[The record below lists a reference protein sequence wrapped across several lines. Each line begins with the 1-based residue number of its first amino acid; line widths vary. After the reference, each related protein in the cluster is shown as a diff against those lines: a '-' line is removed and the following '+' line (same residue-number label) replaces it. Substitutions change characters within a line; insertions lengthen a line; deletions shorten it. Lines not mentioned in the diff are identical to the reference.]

1 MATRM
6 LIHAQAVD
14 GRNVMQQVLIDQ
26 KDVVPM
32 RPSIKLIHPREDASV
47 VEDANVSAN
56 SGRKTPKKECNILT
70 AKILK
75 TMDQNGKANTLCAI
89 NLVLA
94 FSSAK

>member
-1 MATRM
+1 M
-6 LIHAQAVD
+6 LIHAHAID
-14 GRNVMQQVLIDQ
+14 GRNVKQQVLMVQ

-32 RPSIKLIHPREDASV
+32 RPSIKLNHLRDDASV
-47 VEDANVSAN
+47 VDEANVSAN

-70 AKILK
+70 AKMLK
-75 TMDQNGKANTLCAI
+75 TMDQNGKANILCAK